1 MQLDIHALMKGLA
14 ERRPIFRVERDFQNS
29 LSEYIVESTL
39 ESEFSLEFPSFRN
52 ENKRLDI
59 WLPKAQT
66 LIELKYKTQKL
77 HIRNNGKFFDLK
89 NQSADDLARYDFLKD
104 IQRLERAVE
113 EGTAKY
119 GFAII
124 LTNDSLYWRPSQTG
138 RRTGF
143 DEFRIHEGKR
153 VTGRMVWGPTAG
165 PGTRK
170 GREEPIH
177 LKGSYTLNWRDYSR
191 LGAERNARFRY
202 LAVSVG
208 DLPR

>member
-39 ESEFSLEFPSFRN
+39 ESEFSLEVPSFRN
-52 ENKRLDI
+52 EKKRLDI
-59 WLPKAQT
+59 WLPQSQT

-113 EGTAKY
+113 EGAAKY
-119 GFAII
+119 GFAIM
-124 LTNDSLYWRPSQTG
+124 LTNESLYWRPPPTRNPTS
-138 RRTGF
+138 F
-143 DEFRIHEGKR
+143 DEFRIHEGR
-153 VTGRMVWGPTAG
+153 QVTGTMMWGPTAG
-165 PGTRK
+165 ACTREN
-170 GREEPIH
+170 REKPIS
-177 LKGSYTLNWRDYSR
+177 LKGSYTMNWRDYSR

-202 LAVSVG
+202 LAIPVC
-208 DLPR
+208 D